1 MELGT
6 YENERR
12 SGDRLRRCRKWSLL
26 PHSPA
31 TLTFRARREVTS
43 SPRQTLR
50 RDMTC
55 DNVST
60 ATVIALCHT
69 LHERT
74 HTARHTNGREA
85 LPSLR
90 HSMGLRLLWQVP
102 DRSGRRGGAIV
113 AHQINYAR
121 WRSSTSPAFTSPLR
135 AASDAYFR
143 AEPPAPSCHP
153 PRRVDGS
160 SQSLQSA
167 T

>member
-1 MELGT
+1 MV
-6 YENERR
+6 
-12 SGDRLRRCRKWSLL
+12 SLTAQ
-26 PHSPA
+26 PA

-43 SPRQTLR
+43 GPRQTLR

-113 AHQINYAR
+113 AHQVNYAR
-121 WRSSTSPAFTSPLR
+121 WRPSTSPAFATSLHT
-135 AASDAYFR
+135 AADASFCAR
-143 AEPPAPSCHP
+143 PPAPPCRSQHGISGNCRSFHRLPAQVFPMTHARASP
-153 PRRVDGS
+153 P
-160 SQSLQSA
+160 
-167 T
+167 